1 MDEEKDFED
10 GPAIDNGDEVET
22 IEDNLENFSE
32 EDLLAG
38 EVDIDIDLA
47 MEIEIDADI
56 AIEGGRAAPV
66 AEATRPSKTSRSSTP
81 LESYF
86 DHDDEM
92 DITNLYLNSLSCPLL
107 TAQDEIDL
115 AIKIRDGN
123 KAAYNRMIEANLR
136 LVVKMAKRY
145 MNRGLAFLDLIAEGN
160 IGLMRAVEKFNPDL
174 GFRFSTYATWWIKQS
189 VERALLNQTRTIRV
203 PIHVLK
209 ELNVYLRHMAELRR
223 ELDREPSLDELAK
236 RVGKTVDEVK
246 KTLTATKAVD
256 SIDDMFD
263 DSSRPIIETI
273 AAENSI
279 SPHTELEQ
287 NNLKAQL
294 NGWLDHLTENQRTVI
309 SMRFGLRGHDA
320 STLENIGNQIG
331 LTRERVRQIQIEAMK
346 KLETIARAH
355 GITQDI
361 I

>member
-1 MDEEKDFED
+1 MDDKSIEEM
-10 GPAIDNGDEVET
+10 VT
-22 IEDNLENFSE
+22 T
-32 EDLLAG
+32 
-38 EVDIDIDLA
+38 
-47 MEIEIDADI
+47 
-56 AIEGGRAAPV
+56 
-66 AEATRPSKTSRSSTP
+66 AEAETEAEELPIP
-81 LESYF
+81 AQYEAHF
-86 DHDDEM
+86 DYDDEM

-115 AIKIRDGN
+115 AQKIRGN
-123 KAAYNRMIEANLR
+123 CKASYNRMIEANLR

-223 ELDREPSLDELAK
+223 EYDREPTLEELASHL
-236 RVGKTVDEVK
+236 GKTVAEIK

-256 SIDDMFD
+256 SIDDMYD

-279 SPHTELEQ
+279 SPHTELEK
-287 NNLKAQL
+287 NNLSQHL
-294 NGWLDHLTENQRTVI
+294 NEWLDHLSENQRTVI
-309 SMRFGLRGHDA
+309 SMRFGLRGYDA

-346 KLETIARAH
+346 KLETIARAN
-355 GITQDI
+355 GVTQELVSG
-361 I
+361 

>member
-1 MDEEKDFED
+1 MKFSYDARRGPLTKKKSDVLPKEELPLPAKSEQVFE
-10 GPAIDNGDEVET
+10 AYE
-22 IEDNLENFSE
+22 
-32 EDLLAG
+32 
-38 EVDIDIDLA
+38 
-47 MEIEIDADI
+47 
-56 AIEGGRAAPV
+56 
-66 AEATRPSKTSRSSTP
+66 
-81 LESYF
+81 
-86 DHDDEM
+86 DEM
-92 DITNLYLNSLSCPLL
+92 DITNLYLNNLSCPLL
-107 TAQDEIDL
+107 TAKDEIEL
-115 AIKIRDGN
+115 ANKIRKGD
-123 KAAYNRMIEANLR
+123 KAAYDRMIEANLR

-209 ELNVYLRHMAELRR
+209 ELNVYLRTMAELRK
-223 ELDREPSLDELAK
+223 EFDREPSLDEIAE
-236 RVGKTVDEVK
+236 RVGKTVEEVK

-256 SIDDMFD
+256 SIDDMYD

-279 SPHTELEQ
+279 SPQKELER
-287 NNLKAQL
+287 NNLKEHL
-294 NGWLDHLTENQRTVI
+294 NNWLEHLTENQRTVI
-309 SMRFGLRGHDA
+309 AMRFGLRGYDA

-346 KLETIARAH
+346 RLATIARSH
-355 GITQDI
+355 GLSEELVNF
-361 I
+361 

>member
-1 MDEEKDFED
+1 MDEASIDEMVASAESENDTD
-10 GPAIDNGDEVET
+10 DLPIPAQY
-22 IEDNLENFSE
+22 
-32 EDLLAG
+32 
-38 EVDIDIDLA
+38 
-47 MEIEIDADI
+47 
-56 AIEGGRAAPV
+56 
-66 AEATRPSKTSRSSTP
+66 
-81 LESYF
+81 ESHY
-86 DHDDEM
+86 DYDDEM

-107 TAQDEIDL
+107 TAKDEIEL
-115 AIKIRDGN
+115 AQKIREGCKKSYN
-123 KAAYNRMIEANLR
+123 KMIEANLR

-223 ELDREPSLDELAK
+223 EYDREPTLDELASHL
-236 RVGKTVDEVK
+236 GKTVAEIK

-256 SIDDMFD
+256 SIDDMYD

-279 SPHTELEQ
+279 SPHTELEK
-287 NNLKAQL
+287 NNLSQHL
-294 NGWLDHLTENQRTVI
+294 DSWLDHLSENQRTVI
-309 SMRFGLRGHDA
+309 SMRFGLRGFDA

-346 KLETIARAH
+346 KLETIARAN
-355 GITQDI
+355 GVTQELVSN
-361 I
+361 

>member
-1 MDEEKDFED
+1 MDK
-10 GPAIDNGDEVET
+10 ASIDEMAVSVES
-22 IEDNLENFSE
+22 DNDTD
-32 EDLLAG
+32 DLP
-38 EVDIDIDLA
+38 I
-47 MEIEIDADI
+47 
-56 AIEGGRAAPV
+56 P
-66 AEATRPSKTSRSSTP
+66 TQY
-81 LESYF
+81 ESHF
-86 DHDDEM
+86 DYDDEM

-107 TAQDEIDL
+107 TAKDEIEL
-115 AIKIRDGN
+115 AQQIREGC
-123 KAAYNRMIEANLR
+123 KKSYNRMIEANLR

-223 ELDREPSLDELAK
+223 EYDREPTLDELANHL
-236 RVGKTVDEVK
+236 GKTVTEIK

-256 SIDDMFD
+256 SIDDMYD

-279 SPHTELEQ
+279 SPHTELEK
-287 NNLKAQL
+287 NNLSQHL
-294 NGWLDHLTENQRTVI
+294 DSWLDHLSENQRTVI
-309 SMRFGLRGHDA
+309 SMRFGLRGFDA

-346 KLETIARAH
+346 KLETIARAN
-355 GITQDI
+355 GVTQELVSN
-361 I
+361 